1 MWPGGGGRHGVRIL
15 GTELG
20 GVGKRWGLVGAESL
34 SCILRIGGALL
45 RGFILTLFQQSPGTR
60 PVTFQELGGEITP
73 TEPPVTSLL
82 EGLLQVWRSMSQN
95 SEIDSLVDM
104 MSGQPPLKALAQ
116 VAEEVFADS
125 INWGRVVVFF
135 YFTYR
140 VTFQALSSSGCLRAV
155 VDWALEFL
163 RERITGWIQQQGGW
177 DSALTYPLAS
187 D

>member
-1 MWPGGGGRHGVRIL
+1 MGPPSAPRPEESRA
-15 GTELG
+15 
-20 GVGKRWGLVGAESL
+20 GAESL

>member
-1 MWPGGGGRHGVRIL
+1 MEAQQGMGPPSAPRPEGSGA
-15 GTELG
+15 
-20 GVGKRWGLVGAESL
+20 GAESL
-34 SCILRIGGALL
+34 SGILHIGGALL
-45 RGFILTLFQQSPGTR
+45 RGFIFTLFQQSPSPR
-60 PVTFQELGGEITP
+60 PVTIQELGGEEITP

-82 EGLLQVWRSMSQN
+82 EGLLRVWRHMSRN
-95 SEIDSLVDM
+95 PEIDSLVGM

-140 VTFQALSSSGCLRAV
+140 VAFQALSSSGCLWAV

-163 RERITGWIQQQGGW
+163 RERVAGWIQQQGGW